1 MTLSIRALALLQ
13 LAVIL
18 GIAAGLGFTQWQSE
32 QPTSTSSEASEV
44 VPSLEPP
51 PQVPSPAA
59 DLSPAADTPSNDGP
73 QTLAEWLE
81 GEPVPTSTG
90 SGQIGGIVLLDGE
103 PLAELE
109 MTASVVIPTDSD
121 EDDDLLDQL
130 LAGVKS
136 MRLRKSLERTSTSD
150 EGGNFS
156 FEGLDEEY
164 SYHIGAPDHFLSS
177 ADRQLRAPYPTGSD
191 LQLNARAKQDTY
203 LTAEGERR
211 RWATGG
217 LDETVL
223 IGTIQNLHRG
233 SLYIVEGHGPLPEP
247 IDQAQRLS
255 LNYSSTSFSK
265 ALDPG
270 PYTLAAAVGII
281 REGKA
286 LNSWPIEVKTGI
298 NEVHLVVETPP
309 SVEVVVWSA
318 SGDPIDNAHFSWLR
332 RSANSR
338 SSAGCRPLKTE
349 GNRYFILP
357 NERIL
362 EIFAGGSNTEALL
375 DIGAPGQASVEVP
388 VDRLGTIEVS
398 FDPVSWLDVDVIG
411 YRGSGLEGSLHFT
424 LTSDDGSASSPAMVD
439 WLGALRLGPVPPG
452 RYQLVTS
459 AKTGSS
465 YPLDQITTDSVHLA
479 AGDNA
484 IALTLPLLYELTL
497 DFDDELLGKHGRIS
511 SGQNSFPRQFT
522 ARRPLVISLLAPG
535 EYVVRVGQMEKTVRI
550 PQQDSVYIA
559 YEKIE
564 INTMVI
570 VQITPGSPAERSGLQ
585 VGDQV
590 IAFNGVTFS
599 GMDEMQAIYFKIAND
614 PELTLTIIRNGIE
627 MQLTVSQTYYEGI
640 TPRFIE
646 R

>member
-1 MTLSIRALALLQ
+1 MTLPFRAVALLQ
-13 LAVIL
+13 LAVVL
-18 GIAAGLGFTQWQSE
+18 GVAAGFGFALWQKGEPVAFDS
-32 QPTSTSSEASEV
+32 QATGVAPTM
-44 VPSLEPP
+44 EPLS
-51 PQVPSPAA
+51 QAPSPSVA
-59 DLSPAADTPSNDGP
+59 PAFGANSDDSP

-81 GEPVPTSTG
+81 GEVVQTSTG
-90 SGQIGGIVLLDGE
+90 SEQIGGIVLLDAE
-103 PLAELE
+103 PLARLE

-121 EDDDLLDQL
+121 EDDDPLDRL
-130 LAGVKS
+130 LAGVKIL
-136 MRLRKSLERTSTSD
+136 RLRNSLERTSTSD
-150 EGGNFS
+150 EGGHFS

-164 SYHIGAPDHFLSS
+164 SYHISAPDYFLRST
-177 ADRQLRAPYPTGSD
+177 DRQRRAPYPTGSD
-191 LQLNARAKQDTY
+191 LQLNARAMQVSDSN
-203 LTAEGERR
+203 AEGEPR

-223 IGTIQNLHRG
+223 IGTIQNFPRG
-233 SLYIVEGHGPLPEP
+233 RLYIVEGHGPLPEP
-247 IDQAQRLS
+247 IDQAERLS
-255 LNYSSTSFSK
+255 VSGASSFSK
-265 ALDPG
+265 LLDPG
-270 PYTLAAAVGII
+270 PYTLAAAVGFMSN
-281 REGKA
+281 GNA
-286 LNSWPIEVKTGI
+286 LDSWPIEVKTGI

-309 SVEVVVWSA
+309 SMEVLVWSA
-318 SGDPIDNAHFSWLR
+318 SGDPIENARFSWVR
-332 RSANSR
+332 RSSNSTN
-338 SSAGCRPLKTE
+338 STGCRPLKTE

-357 NERIL
+357 DERIL
-362 EIFAGGSNTEALL
+362 EILAGGSEQEAFL

-398 FDPVSWLDVDVIG
+398 FDPVAWLDVDVIG

-424 LTSDDGSASSPAMVD
+424 LTSDEGSASSSATVD

-452 RYQLVTS
+452 RYQLATS

-465 YPLDQITTDSVHLA
+465 YPLDQIAIEYVHLA

-484 IALTLPLLYELTL
+484 IALTLPRLYQLTL
-497 DFDDELLGKHGRIS
+497 DFDDELLGKRGQIMGGQFS
-511 SGQNSFPRQFT
+511 SPRRFT
-522 ARRPLVISLLAPG
+522 ASRPLIIPRLMAG
-535 EYVVRVGQMEKTVRI
+535 EYVVRVEQMQKAVRI
-550 PQQDSVYIA
+550 PQQDSVFIA

-599 GMDEMQAIYFKIAND
+599 GMDEMQAISQEIVPAS
-614 PELTLTIIRNGIE
+614 ELTITIIRNDVE
-627 MQLTVSQTYYEGI
+627 MQLTVKATAFEGI